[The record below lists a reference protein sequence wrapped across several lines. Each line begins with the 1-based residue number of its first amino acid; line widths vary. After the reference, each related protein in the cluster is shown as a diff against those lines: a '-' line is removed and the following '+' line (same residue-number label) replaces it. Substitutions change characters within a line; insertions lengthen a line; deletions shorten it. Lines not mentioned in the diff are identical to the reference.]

1 MASKRFVQ
9 HFSASCAHELS
20 EAINRW
26 LAEHPDV
33 DIVSLSSYKT
43 TRALLRTP
51 SWNVESPSK
60 RENKYNTGGGGVC
73 RRNSFSQIPIV
84 T

>member
-9 HFSASCAHELS
+9 HFSVSCAHELS

-33 DIVSLSSYKT
+33 DIVSLSSYKNYS
-43 TRALLRTP
+43 RFAADAIIERR
-51 SWNVESPSK
+51 ES
-60 RENKYNTGGGGVC
+60 E
-73 RRNSFSQIPIV
+73 
-84 T
+84 

>member
-9 HFSASCAHELS
+9 HFSVSCAHELS

-33 DIVSLSSYKT
+33 DIVSLSSYK
-43 TRALLRTP
+43 
-51 SWNVESPSK
+51 N
-60 RENKYNTGGGGVC
+60 
-73 RRNSFSQIPIV
+73 
-84 T
+84 

>member
-9 HFSASCAHELS
+9 HFSESCAHELS

-33 DIVSLSSYKT
+33 DIVSLSSYKNYS
-43 TRALLRTP
+43 RFAADAIMERR
-51 SWNVESPSK
+51 ESA
-60 RENKYNTGGGGVC
+60 
-73 RRNSFSQIPIV
+73 
-84 T
+84 

>member
-9 HFSASCAHELS
+9 HFSVSCAHELS

-33 DIVSLSSYKT
+33 DIVSLSSNKNYS
-43 TRALLRTP
+43 RFAADAIMERR
-51 SWNVESPSK
+51 ES
-60 RENKYNTGGGGVC
+60 E
-73 RRNSFSQIPIV
+73 
-84 T
+84 

>member
-9 HFSASCAHELS
+9 HFSVSCAHELS

-33 DIVSLSSYKT
+33 DIVRLSSYKNYS
-43 TRALLRTP
+43 RFAADAIMERR
-51 SWNVESPSK
+51 ES
-60 RENKYNTGGGGVC
+60 E
-73 RRNSFSQIPIV
+73 
-84 T
+84 

>member
-20 EAINRW
+20 ESINRW

-33 DIVSLSSYKT
+33 DIVSLSSYKNYS
-43 TRALLRTP
+43 RFAADAIMERR
-51 SWNVESPSK
+51 ESA
-60 RENKYNTGGGGVC
+60 
-73 RRNSFSQIPIV
+73 
-84 T
+84 

>member
-9 HFSASCAHELS
+9 HFSVSCAHELS

-33 DIVSLSSYKT
+33 DIVSLSSY
-43 TRALLRTP
+43 RNYSCFAADAIMERR
-51 SWNVESPSK
+51 ESA
-60 RENKYNTGGGGVC
+60 
-73 RRNSFSQIPIV
+73 
-84 T
+84 

>member
-9 HFSASCAHELS
+9 HFSVSCAHELS

-33 DIVSLSSYKT
+33 DIVNLSSYKNYS
-43 TRALLRTP
+43 RFAADAIMERR
-51 SWNVESPSK
+51 ES
-60 RENKYNTGGGGVC
+60 E
-73 RRNSFSQIPIV
+73 
-84 T
+84 

>member
-9 HFSASCAHELS
+9 HFSVSCAHELS

-33 DIVSLSSYKT
+33 DIVSPSSYKNYS
-43 TRALLRTP
+43 RFAADAIMERR
-51 SWNVESPSK
+51 ES
-60 RENKYNTGGGGVC
+60 E
-73 RRNSFSQIPIV
+73 
-84 T
+84 

>member
-9 HFSASCAHELS
+9 HFSVSCAHELS

-33 DIVSLSSYKT
+33 DIGNAE
-43 TRALLRTP
+43 RAR
-51 SWNVESPSK
+51 VE
-60 RENKYNTGGGGVC
+60 
-73 RRNSFSQIPIV
+73 RRVGLHQ
-84 T
+84 

>member
-9 HFSASCAHELS
+9 HFSVSCAHELS

-33 DIVSLSSYKT
+33 DIVSLGSYKNYS
-43 TRALLRTP
+43 RFAADAIMERR
-51 SWNVESPSK
+51 ES
-60 RENKYNTGGGGVC
+60 E
-73 RRNSFSQIPIV
+73 
-84 T
+84 